1 MACSHLH
8 NQNKSYF
15 CFDLNTTQNQSW
27 YMRSPVDIPLRKL
40 GPWGFC
46 NAIICAI
53 CGTWLFSFI
62 MSIMVCVLVDVSN
75 PLIQYPYVVISYAVF
90 GLGLISGVIAVKCKN
105 KQILKLEGEDYER
118 RKSVNFTSSPILN
131 YPGSE
136 LV

>member
-1 MACSHLH
+1 
-8 NQNKSYF
+8 
-15 CFDLNTTQNQSW
+15 
-27 YMRSPVDIPLRKL
+27 
-40 GPWGFC
+40 
-46 NAIICAI
+46 
-53 CGTWLFSFI
+53 
-62 MSIMVCVLVDVSN
+62 MVCVLVDVSN